1 MEGGGL
7 LMGVATRAEIIRQLG
22 ALVQMREQ
30 RRDELV
36 LRLISIDSLDK
47 RIDVL
52 LGRLHGSR

>member
-1 MEGGGL
+1 
-7 LMGVATRAEIIRQLG
+7 MGVATRAEIIRQLG